1 MARSPP
7 PQHTITPQEAFILE
21 EARLIKQQRSNYKQ
35 AQTTNTLTKRRTA
48 TVKSEAWAKTKLKKA
63 IQRKAKTPTQQT
75 KRQTSI
81 NYWSSQ
87 TIKFTGRRRALTKVI
102 KSVKAKLKRGR
113 HKAIKH
119 RRVREQAA
127 ANIKEKDKTTY
138 MRWEVVIKN
147 EAKAELSESEQYD
160 YWYGAASIPGVHPI
174 QAMKAM
180 TIPHTISGLHAAL
193 RAGYRKGEYV
203 DKPLTHKGRY
213 WIYFRWA
220 LKKKTRTYG
229 TVDVDFDPLRI

>member
-1 MARSPP
+1 
-7 PQHTITPQEAFILE
+7 
-21 EARLIKQQRSNYKQ
+21 
-35 AQTTNTLTKRRTA
+35 
-48 TVKSEAWAKTKLKKA
+48 
-63 IQRKAKTPTQQT
+63 
-75 KRQTSI
+75 
-81 NYWSSQ
+81 
-87 TIKFTGRRRALTKVI
+87 
-102 KSVKAKLKRGR
+102 
-113 HKAIKH
+113 
-119 RRVREQAA
+119 
-127 ANIKEKDKTTY
+127 